1 MKEFIRLP
9 ERLYQGC
16 PYYVPDMETEIE
28 ATFDPKKNPGLDF
41 SDIQPFIAIDE
52 KGSTVGRIAG
62 IINHHANEEWKV
74 KTVRFSMIEFI
85 DDIRVSKAL
94 LDAVIQWGVMAT
106 LSPRP
111 TQKDRHTPHGTLP
124 AMGQIQLQQIGYVNT
139 HATSTKAGDDREAL
153 AISRIFGDDRVHGS
167 SLQVDAA
174 PTREDVQGTHVNC
187 IKIK

>member
-1 MKEFIRLP
+1 MEQFRIKKVETKKEMKEFIRLP

-16 PYYVPDMETEIE
+16 PDYVPDMVSEIE

-52 KGSTVGRIAG
+52 KGSTIGRIAG

-85 DDIRVSKAL
+85 DDIRVSKTL

-111 TQKDRHTPHGTLP
+111 TQKDRHTPWNAACNGTDP
-124 AMGQIQLQQIGYVNT
+124 A
-139 HATSTKAGDDREAL
+139 ST
-153 AISRIFGDDRVHGS
+153 DRVRQRACYLYESWGRQGS
-167 SLQVDAA
+167 FGHL
-174 PTREDVQGTHVNC
+174 PHLRRR
-187 IKIK
+187 